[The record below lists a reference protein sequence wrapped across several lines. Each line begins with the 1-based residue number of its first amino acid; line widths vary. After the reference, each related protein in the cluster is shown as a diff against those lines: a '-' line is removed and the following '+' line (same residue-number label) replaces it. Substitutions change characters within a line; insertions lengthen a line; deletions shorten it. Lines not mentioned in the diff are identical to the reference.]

1 MPLYVNRCACWYQ
14 WSAVCLVT
22 VGLTCSACGSNGL
35 TAPDAI
41 VANQSGS
48 ASLFQDGSATIT
60 GSIYEMTVDGIVPIS
75 DAVIEVIDESA
86 SMQRERSDADGF
98 YTVSIRRGNVAITA
112 SRDGY
117 KPKTWRLTLLD
128 DITLNFSLSP
138 F

>member
-1 MPLYVNRCACWYQ
+1 MALPLNRYVCWYQ

-22 VGLTCSACGSNGL
+22 VGLACSACGSNGL

-48 ASLFQDGSATIT
+48 ASLFQDGFATIA
-60 GSIYEMTVDGIVPIS
+60 GSIYEMTSGGIVPIS
-75 DAVIEVIDESA
+75 DAVIEVTDESA
-86 SMQRERSDADGF
+86 SIQRERSDADGF
-98 YTVSIRRGNVAITA
+98 YAVSTRRGNVAITA

-117 KPKTWRLTLLD
+117 KSKTWRLTLLD
-128 DITLNFSLSP
+128 DVTLNFSLSP